1 MVRLL
6 PRQNTSFSVQ
16 GLLEDGSAVT
26 LQPASFAITHGIT
39 LGEPPLSRS
48 IGVALADDRVQ
59 VYFNR
64 GNPLPIRR
72 TFVLHTAETV
82 DPTME
87 GLAIKVP
94 IVQGEFLRAHLC
106 RLVGTLEIASSA
118 LKAPLPVGYEVEL
131 VLELDRGGQLRARAR
146 VASTDQI
153 FDHVALLVTPLVSI
167 EALADALTKLRSRA
181 ADLSRA
187 AFQDRSGQ
195 TAARLSGAMTQLDDV
210 ERNIMAARGG
220 DLDAGEQ
227 ARRQISD
234 FDAVLAGVEAEQ
246 AWPELKEKID
256 NEFARALSW
265 VAAYGNET
273 ERTTLNSTYQACMRA
288 FVARDADDVE
298 RQLSVIQRLGM
309 AAYFRDPNA
318 WESEFEYCA

>member
-1 MVRLL
+1 AGGGGRSEPAPCDQDGTFSVMVRLL

-16 GLLEDGSAVT
+16 GLLEDGRAVT

-72 TFVLHTAETV
+72 PFVLHTAETV

-118 LKAPLPVGYEVEL
+118 LKAPLPVGSEIEL
-131 VLELDRGGQLRARAR
+131 MLELDRGGQLRARAR
-146 VASTDQI
+146 VAATDQI

-167 EALADALTKLRSRA
+167 
-181 ADLSRA
+181 
-187 AFQDRSGQ
+187 
-195 TAARLSGAMTQLDDV
+195 
-210 ERNIMAARGG
+210 
-220 DLDAGEQ
+220 
-227 ARRQISD
+227 
-234 FDAVLAGVEAEQ
+234 
-246 AWPELKEKID
+246 
-256 NEFARALSW
+256 
-265 VAAYGNET
+265 
-273 ERTTLNSTYQACMRA
+273 
-288 FVARDADDVE
+288 
-298 RQLSVIQRLGM
+298 
-309 AAYFRDPNA
+309 
-318 WESEFEYCA
+318 